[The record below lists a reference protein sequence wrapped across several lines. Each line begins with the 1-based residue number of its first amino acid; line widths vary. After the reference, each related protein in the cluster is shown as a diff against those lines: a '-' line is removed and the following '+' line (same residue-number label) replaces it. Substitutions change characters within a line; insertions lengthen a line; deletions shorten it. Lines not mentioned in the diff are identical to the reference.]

1 MDIVVPDA
9 RAAIAG
15 LADGAT
21 LAVGGFGLCG
31 IPRVLIQAV
40 LDPGVGDLEVVSNN
54 CGVDGA
60 GLGLLLEAR
69 RVRRVVASYVGEN
82 KEFAR
87 QYLSGELEV
96 ELTPAGHPGRAAARG
111 RLRHPRV
118 LHPDRRGH
126 GRRRGRAALAL
137 RRRRLGR
144 GRPPRPSGSSGSPPP
159 PSPAAAEVD
168 HVLERAIVADVAL
181 VRAARGDRLGNL
193 QFHASARNFNP
204 LVAMSGRLCVAEVE
218 ELVEPGDDR
227 PGRGPPARRLRPP
240 GPRPRPRTRRAT
252 SSSSAAPPPRGG
264 TPDERAGAR
273 RRRQPRPRRPPPRC
287 TP

>member
-9 RAAIAG
+9 RAALAG

-40 LDPGVGDLEVVSNN
+40 LDSGAADLEVVSNN

-96 ELTPAGHPGRAAARG
+96 ELTPQGTLAERLRAGGSGIPAFFTRTGVGTVVAEGGLPWRYAADGSVAVVVPAQAGRALPRDRG
-111 RLRHPRV
+111 A
-118 LHPDRRGH
+118 
-126 GRRRGRAALAL
+126 RRGR
-137 RRRRLGR
+137 
-144 GRPPRPSGSSGSPPP
+144 
-159 PSPAAAEVD
+159 VD
-168 HVLERAIVADVAL
+168 HVLETAIVADVAL

-218 ELVEPGDDR
+218 ELVEPGDIDPDAVHLPGAFVHRVLAAR
-227 PGRGPPARRLRPP
+227 PGPGARQARR
-240 GPRPRPRTRRAT
+240 
-252 SSSSAAPPPRGG
+252 APDHHPAEE
-264 TPDERAGAR
+264 TPDEREGAGGRRAPAPR
-273 RRRQPRPRRPPPRC
+273 RRRPRC
-287 TP
+287 TR